1 MKKSFVTL
9 LVFICIAASLCGC
22 GPKQSIEMNAD
33 PDIEFNISENQ
44 LQSICRL
51 ATLKC
56 FFNNVAETT
65 LKGSFLQKD
74 SKLWIEYSST
84 VDMGV
89 DFSKVR
95 LEENGNTLIIYMPEA
110 EIVNVN
116 DPVIGENSY
125 YMSQQGLFSAK
136 LNAEDEQTA
145 FTKAQENMRQTASE
159 SKALLQAA
167 KMRAQVLVENYIH
180 QMDELAGTSH
190 KIVWRTAD

>member
-1 MKKSFVTL
+1 MKKTL
-9 LVFICIAASLCGC
+9 VILAILIYVATALCGC
-22 GPKQSIEMNAD
+22 GTKQSIEMAAE
-33 PDIEFNISENQ
+33 PETEFNISENQ

-56 FFNNVAETT
+56 YFNNVAEAKLEGT
-65 LKGSFLQKD
+65 FLQKE

-95 LEENGNTLIIYMPEA
+95 LEEDGNTLIIYMPEA
-110 EIVNVN
+110 EVVNVS
-116 DPVIGENSY
+116 DPQIGENSY
-125 YMSQQGLFSAK
+125 YYSQQNLFSAK
-136 LNAEDEQTA
+136 LTAEKESEA
-145 FTKAQENMRQTASE
+145 FAEAQKNVRETASE
-159 SKALLQAA
+159 SKTLLQAA